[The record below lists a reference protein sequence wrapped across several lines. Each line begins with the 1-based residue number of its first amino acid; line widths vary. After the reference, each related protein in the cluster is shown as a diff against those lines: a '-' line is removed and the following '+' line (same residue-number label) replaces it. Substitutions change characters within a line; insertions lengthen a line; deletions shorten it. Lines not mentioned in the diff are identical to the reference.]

1 DLSRIVMTDDAD
13 TIAKKFK
20 KAKSDADVLPSEE
33 DGLKDRPE
41 ADNLVGIY
49 AALADTTREAV
60 LAEFGGQGFGAF
72 KPALIDLAVGKL
84 APITSEMR
92 RLMDDPGNID
102 AILADGSERARAIA
116 APVLEDVKAIVGFVG
131 ARG

>member
-1 DLSRIVMTDDAD
+1 
-13 TIAKKFK
+13 
-20 KAKSDADVLPSEE
+20 
-33 DGLKDRPE
+33 
-41 ADNLVGIY
+41 
-49 AALADTTREAV
+49 
-60 LAEFGGQGFGAF
+60 FGAF
-72 KPALIDLAVGKL
+72 KPALIDLAVGNL